1 MLSVRIFAIIWG
13 PRNNSV
19 SIKKVFRESRDILKK
34 TLQSF
39 AKAIETLIAQRT
51 SIIIAHRLSTIMHA
65 HKILVMQRGEVMESG
80 SPEDLL
86 KNEEGL
92 FRKLHDMQFIQ
103 IESMATST

>member
-1 MLSVRIFAIIWG
+1 
-13 PRNNSV
+13 
-19 SIKKVFRESRDILKK
+19 
-34 TLQSF
+34 
-39 AKAIETLIAQRT
+39 
-51 SIIIAHRLSTIMHA
+51 MHA

-103 IESMATST
+103 IESMVTSA

>member
-1 MLSVRIFAIIWG
+1 
-13 PRNNSV
+13 
-19 SIKKVFRESRDILKK
+19 
-34 TLQSF
+34 
-39 AKAIETLIAQRT
+39 
-51 SIIIAHRLSTIMHA
+51 MHA